1 MKYLLTIA
9 CSLVFFQM
17 GNATIHTVCNLPN
30 CGAQYTSIQA
40 AVDAA
45 SSGDIIYVQGSSTS
59 YGSVTIT
66 NKSLQLIG
74 AGYAPNKQSMQP
86 STVPT
91 ITFISNIA
99 GSVDGSEVQGFV
111 CTNILF
117 QNNIPSSTISGLLIS
132 NNKINNLSLSGLYT
146 NSNFSNII
154 IQNNYITN
162 QFTGSGINIY
172 SNVLVQNNVIYAT
185 NSGIYSFYNTSSF
198 LFDHNLVYNGP
209 EAFVGSR
216 YILATNNIFVERTS
230 TLTTSWGEFITFTNN
245 ITYNCGQNSP
255 WTINNNIDG
264 GGNISNQ
271 NPQMVDQVAVDGGTN
286 NPLLDFSVPSGPA
299 NNAGTDG
306 LDLGVRFDATGA
318 LNWAKSRTSLLPY
331 IYSSVLNNPT
341 IPAGGTLEIN
351 ITAKSNY

>member
-1 MKYLLTIA
+1 MKYFLTIT
-9 CSLVFFQM
+9 CLLVFFQM
-17 GNATIHTVCNLPN
+17 GNTTIRTVCNLPN

-45 SSGDIIYVQGSSTS
+45 SSGDIIYVQGSSTP
-59 YGSVTIT
+59 YASVTIT

-86 STVPT
+86 STVGT
-91 ITFISNIA
+91 ITFTSNIA

-111 CTNILF
+111 CSTILF
-117 QNNIPSSTISGLLIS
+117 INNIANSTINGLMIS
-132 NNKINNLSLSGLYT
+132 NNKTNNLDLAGNY
-146 NSNFSNII
+146 SNCNYSNII

-162 QFTGSGINIY
+162 QFSGTTSSIY

-185 NSGIYSFYNTSSF
+185 NSGIYNFNNTSSF
-198 LFDHNLVYNGP
+198 LFDHNLVYNGQY
-209 EAFVGSR
+209 AFLGSR

-230 TLTTSWGEFITFTNN
+230 AATTSWGEFNTFTNN

-271 NPQMVDQVAVDGGTN
+271 NPQMVDQVAVDGGTT

-306 LDLGVRFDATGA
+306 LDLGVRYDATGA
-318 LNWAKSRTSLLPY
+318 LNWARSRTSLLPY

-341 IPAGGTLEIN
+341 IPAGGTLNIN
-351 ITAKSNY
+351 VTAKSNY